1 MDPSAAEAP
10 ASRVTS
16 PAVIV
21 GQARA
26 LGPLETPA
34 VALRWRIT
42 GPFGLWCRSTG
53 WVGSDLTLTIGA
65 EQVRVPLSGLTIRAD
80 EGYWLRT
87 YDMPRIL
94 PEFVERHFRRG
105 VGMWWELCLR
115 PGVRVWLEEDRPA
128 AGGGYRRAEGPRV
141 ASRPIISFDPPSS
154 GPRPR

>member
-1 MDPSAAEAP
+1 MPSS

-16 PAVIV
+16 PAVIA

-26 LGPLETPA
+26 LGPLETPD

-53 WVGSDLTLTIGA
+53 WIGSDLTVAIGR
-65 EQVRVPLSGLTIRAD
+65 EQVLVPLQGLTVHAD

-87 YDMPRIL
+87 YEMPAVV
-94 PEFVERHFRRG
+94 PAFVEQHFHRG

-128 AGGGYRRAEGPRV
+128 ARGGYRSAEGPRV
-141 ASRPIISFDPPSS
+141 ASRPMISLDPLGSA
-154 GPRPR
+154 GDRRDQA